1 MDGGIGGILTLE
13 GLGSIGELIGGLA
26 VAVSLVYLAIQ
37 VRQGPTTT
45 RAEMLQ
51 QHSLSLQSTL
61 LAIGSDA
68 QASRVF
74 NAGLRSW
81 DDLSE
86 EEQGQFSLM
95 MSGLFQGFE
104 SMFYQHRSG
113 LLQEEMW
120 QSHEARLR
128 WYLARRGVRAWWK
141 LAGHT
146 WVSEQFGAT
155 INELA
160 LESEGTDL

>member
-1 MDGGIGGILTLE
+1 MEGGIGGILTLE

-37 VRQGPTTT
+37 VRQGTKTT

-68 QASRVF
+68 QASRVL

-81 DDLSE
+81 DDLSG

-95 MSGLFQGFE
+95 MAGTFQGFE
-104 SMFYQHRSG
+104 SIFHQYRSG
-113 LLQEEMW
+113 LLEEELW
-120 QSHEARLR
+120 QSYQTRMR

-160 LESEGTDL
+160 VEFEGTDL

>member
-1 MDGGIGGILTLE
+1 M
-13 GLGSIGELIGGLA
+13 
-26 VAVSLVYLAIQ
+26 AVSLVYLAIQ
-37 VRQGPTTT
+37 VRQGTKTT

-68 QASRVF
+68 QASRVL

-95 MSGLFQGFE
+95 MAGTFQGFE
-104 SMFYQHRSG
+104 SVFYQYRSG
-113 LLQEEMW
+113 LLEEELW
-120 QSHEARLR
+120 QSYQTRMR

-141 LAGHT
+141 LGGHT
-146 WVSEQFGAT
+146 WVSESFGAL
-155 INELA
+155 INELV
-160 LESEGTDL
+160 LEFEGADL

>member
-1 MDGGIGGILTLE
+1 MTIEEVGA
-13 GLGSIGELIGGLA
+13 IGEL
-26 VAVSLVYLAIQ
+26 VAAIATVGTLFYLAIQ
-37 VRQGPTTT
+37 IRQSTKAT

-61 LAIGSDA
+61 LATGSDA
-68 QASRVF
+68 QASRVL

-95 MSGLFQGFE
+95 MSGTFQGFE

-120 QSHEARLR
+120 QSHETRLR

-146 WVSEQFGAT
+146 WVSEEFGAT

-160 LESEGTDL
+160 LEFEGTDL